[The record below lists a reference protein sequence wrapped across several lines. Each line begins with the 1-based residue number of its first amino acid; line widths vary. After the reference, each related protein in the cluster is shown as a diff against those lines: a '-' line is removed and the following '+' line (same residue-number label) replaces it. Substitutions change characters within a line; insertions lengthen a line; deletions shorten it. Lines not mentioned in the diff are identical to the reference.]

1 MKKWLSVLL
10 MVLLLT
16 QAMPLEAFAAAG
28 HVLTDDEL
36 AAAYA
41 LTGFGDSG
49 SQSNAAYHKGMKP
62 NDTWNAMQV
71 SDWLENMLDTYM
83 FSVEDILSRASIK
96 LAKLRE
102 KDSEG
107 YNRFNDDSPEYKG
120 VAAYIQ
126 EMYREAEMLREEMR
140 WQQDR
145 IDEQAGIIA
154 ELGRQ
159 LKEGGDSLYPSD
171 RVRLSAKIKIATAE
185 LKAARQ
191 DVADSAEEWA
201 FQIDLMQ
208 TTLDASYRGAAEDEH
223 PAGKAGDWVEALF
236 AYGSEPVSN
245 TMPVAVVNAS
255 GSRMGRMSAKG
266 SVLSNADNATLHV
279 MTENEIGLPRGPDWP
294 AVCPRSAQFPAPCR
308 WGRWGWR
315 WR

>member
-16 QAMPLEAFAAAG
+16 QAMPLDAFAAAG
-28 HVLTDDEL
+28 HVLTDEEL

-96 LAKLRE
+96 LVKLRE

-107 YNRFNDDSPEYKG
+107 YSRFNDDSPEYKG

-140 WQQDR
+140 WHHCR
-145 IDEQAGIIA
+145 TGPTT
-154 ELGRQ
+154 
-159 LKEGGDSLYPSD
+159 EGGRRFALSLRPRAPVREDQDCDSGIESRPPGC
-171 RVRLSAKIKIATAE
+171 
-185 LKAARQ
+185 
-191 DVADSAEEWA
+191 
-201 FQIDLMQ
+201 
-208 TTLDASYRGAAEDEH
+208 RGQ
-223 PAGKAGDWVEALF
+223 
-236 AYGSEPVSN
+236 
-245 TMPVAVVNAS
+245 
-255 GSRMGRMSAKG
+255 
-266 SVLSNADNATLHV
+266 
-279 MTENEIGLPRGPDWP
+279 RG
-294 AVCPRSAQFPAPCR
+294 
-308 WGRWGWR
+308 
-315 WR
+315 